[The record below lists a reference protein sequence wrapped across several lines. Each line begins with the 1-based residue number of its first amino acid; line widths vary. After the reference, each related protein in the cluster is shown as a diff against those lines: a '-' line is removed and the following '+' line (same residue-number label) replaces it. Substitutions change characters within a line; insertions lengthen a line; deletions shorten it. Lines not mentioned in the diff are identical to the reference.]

1 MKLLAD
7 VVDMLVLQVLKELSA
22 APHLLQV
29 EEGHACVEALETAHL
44 TVLGARVLFT
54 ELIENRPVVRRHVL
68 GQSEQLALLELVKL
82 LVETIET
89 VFELYVSIDHD
100 KLLERENKVIE
111 GGDVEEILN
120 NRHDNLPSLSRS
132 LPTGLYFSTAW

>member
-1 MKLLAD
+1 MKLLTD
-7 VVDMLVLQVLKELSA
+7 VVDMSVLQVLGELSA
-22 APHLLQV
+22 GPHLLQV
-29 EEGHACVEALETAHL
+29 EEGHACVEALKTAHL

-54 ELIENRPVVRRHVL
+54 ELTENSSVVWRHVF

-82 LVETIET
+82 LVETLET